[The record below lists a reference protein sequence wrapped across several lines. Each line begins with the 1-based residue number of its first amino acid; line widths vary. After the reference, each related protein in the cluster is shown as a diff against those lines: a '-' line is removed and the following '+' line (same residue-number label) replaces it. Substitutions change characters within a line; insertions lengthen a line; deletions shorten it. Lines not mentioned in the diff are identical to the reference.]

1 MTERV
6 DHMLAALPR
15 GNSLDDAAWKPRH
28 RLLLWL
34 LAAHLPALAGVAFL
48 TGNTATANL
57 LELVPIALAL
67 VVGIAARSRLPRSVA
82 VTLGLVYSASV
93 LVHFSGGMIQAHF
106 HYFVVLGFVAL
117 YQDWRPYLA
126 AVGYVVLGHGL
137 AGVVAPGIVYNDP
150 AAAGQPW
157 LWALV
162 HGGFVLAACAAHVV
176 FWKQSE
182 RQQMA
187 AEAYYAQLYEGERA
201 VVGEL
206 RQAQRVKD
214 ELMGVVGHEFRTPLT
229 SIQGFARTLEARYER
244 MDREAV
250 QACTQAI
257 EREAKRLT
265 RMVGNVLTASEDI
278 TPAGSDVCRL
288 DEVIVKVVDEVS
300 ETMPMAAANLRT
312 HVAPGSMVSMRY
324 EHVHQIVFN
333 LVDNAV
339 KFAVPESDV
348 GVSTRREGES
358 VVLEVTNVGSPISP
372 ADRERIFDAFVQGDS
387 SATRRHGGMGL
398 GLHIARTIV
407 SAYGGRIGAY
417 CEGPIV
423 IFRAWLPRAS
433 VSTGSPIFLDAPA
446 GGDARSHDSVR
457 HSTSVR
463 HDKPRPHDSKALF

>member
-6 DHMLAALPR
+6 DQMLSALPR
-15 GNSLDDAAWKPRH
+15 GNSLADAAWAPRH

-34 LAAHLPALAGVAFL
+34 LAAHIPALAGVAFV
-48 TGNTATANL
+48 TGKTQTADL
-57 LELVPIALAL
+57 LEIAPVAVAL
-67 VVGIAARSRLPRSVA
+67 VVGMVGKSRLPRSAA

-93 LVHFSGGMIQAHF
+93 LVHFSGGLIQAHF

-137 AGVVAPGIVYNDP
+137 VGVLAPGAIYNDP
-150 AAAGQPW
+150 GAAGQPW
-157 LWALV
+157 LWAIV
-162 HGGFVLAACAAHVV
+162 HGVFILAACAAHVV

-182 RQQMA
+182 RQQLA

-201 VVGEL
+201 LVGEL

-229 SIQGFARTLEARYER
+229 SIQGFARTLEARYDR

-250 QACTQAI
+250 HACTQAI

-265 RMVGNVLTASEDI
+265 RMVANVLTASEDI
-278 TPAGSDVCRL
+278 TPSEGDVCRL
-288 DEVIVKVVDEVS
+288 DEVIAKVIGEVT
-300 ETMPMAAANLRT
+300 ETMPTATRNLRT
-312 HVAPGSMVSMRY
+312 QVAPGSMVRMRY
-324 EHVHQIVFN
+324 EHVHQVAFN
-333 LVDNAV
+333 LLENAV

-348 GVSTRREGES
+348 GVSTRREGNML
-358 VVLEVTNVGSPISP
+358 VLEVTNVGSPISP
-372 ADRERIFDAFVQGDS
+372 ADRERIFEAFVQGDS

-407 SAYGGRIGAY
+407 TAYGGRIGAY

-423 IFRAWLPRAS
+423 IFRAWLPVATLSAAPIILDSPTSSS
-433 VSTGSPIFLDAPA
+433 VQK
-446 GGDARSHDSVR
+446 H
-457 HSTSVR
+457 HSS
-463 HDKPRPHDSKALF
+463 AMF